1 MHVAG
6 PLVKLYDTITETGA
20 HVVTFEA
27 PRVFG
32 DMRSSPEGL
41 AAWVPAVTLIAG
53 DRAAYPEHTRRVFR
67 IAGVRV

>member
-20 HVVTFEA
+20 HVITFEA

-53 DRAAYPEHTRRVFR
+53 DKAAYPEHTRRVFT